1 MASEVQ
7 THAMTADELFA
18 LPDDGFH
25 RYELVRGEL
34 VTMPP
39 PGAQHGG
46 IAARVVSLLDP
57 HVREERLGTMLGE
70 SGFRLE
76 TGPDTVRAPDA
87 AFIARE
93 RLPVGGLPERYWP
106 AAPDLAVEVV
116 SPSDTYDEVHE
127 KALDWLAAGTR
138 LVLVVHPRPRTVT
151 AYRSAADIV
160 ILRDGDTLEA
170 GDVVAGWS
178 VAVAELFG

>member
-7 THAMTADELFA
+7 TRPMTADELFA

-34 VTMPP
+34 ITMPP

-57 HVREERLGTMLGE
+57 HVREHGLGKMLGE

-93 RLPVGGLPERYWP
+93 RVPADGLPEKFW
-106 AAPDLAVEVV
+106 AGAPDLAVEVV
-116 SPSDTYDEVHE
+116 SPGDTYEEVHE
-127 KALDWLAAGTR
+127 KALEWLALGAR
-138 LVLVVHPRPRTVT
+138 LVWVITPRRRSVT
-151 AYRSAADIV
+151 IYRAPDDIV
-160 ILRDGDTLEA
+160 VLDAEATLDG
-170 GDVVAGWS
+170 GDVIPGWS
-178 VAVAELFG
+178 APVAELFA